1 MAREF
6 NYRVARWLNKGL
18 MVVGG
23 TVTSKQDAVDYLTW
37 TYFFRRLVQNPTYY
51 NLESTEYADVNEFL
65 SGLVENTL
73 AELEDARCLEVTFR
87 IRRCLKDR
95 DPRLKGPIRGR
106 RRRGGPLD
114 AGPRGELLLP
124 AVQHGG
130 ALLDQSDGR
139 ARPRGAAARAVREC
153 GVRRAAR
160 QAQRGQAQRRAC
172 HAGERALFRLG
183 IPKDPKMRTGSTPS
197 SPR

>member
-73 AELEDARCLEVTFR
+73 AELEDARCLEDSPLPKGQGSPPKR
-87 IRRCLKDR
+87 PDSSHL
-95 DPRLKGPIRGR
+95 DPESLS
-106 RRRGGPLD
+106 
-114 AGPRGELLLP
+114 
-124 AVQHGG
+124 H
-130 ALLDQSDGR
+130 
-139 ARPRGAAARAVREC
+139 
-153 GVRRAAR
+153 
-160 QAQRGQAQRRAC
+160 
-172 HAGERALFRLG
+172 
-183 IPKDPKMRTGSTPS
+183 
-197 SPR
+197 